1 MYLNFRNDLFGADVT
16 KMSSINSNWQVF
28 TLNLLAGSL
37 VQIQLFDAVT
47 QLAQSQAQIACCR

>member
-16 KMSSINSNWQVF
+16 KMSSINSYCQVF

-37 VQIQLFDAVT
+37 VQIQLVDTVAQLT
-47 QLAQSQAQIACCR
+47 QGQSQVACCR